1 MKNAIEAIKEARA
14 TLTVAADDVAAGL
27 KPYESNLR
35 DAARDLTWAI
45 KTLEKATKRE
55 DME

>member
-1 MKNAIEAIKEARA
+1 MKNAIDAIKEARA

-35 DAARDLTWAI
+35 DAVRDLTWAI
-45 KTLEKATKRE
+45 KTLEDAAKQVAA
-55 DME
+55 